1 MKRGVILSA
10 SVLLMVFFSIAAVAV
25 SETNLKQKSVSSEN
39 KAGQSAKTLPSEE
52 RLSTD
57 VNSEAEPNAPEALGS
72 AELEKSL
79 GRLDR
84 QSKAE
89 MIEWLKLENEKKIDL
104 AKAVHKQIRAEL
116 KFIRRVAEAEGATK
130 TVESIDNVLK
140 SRNKRFKKLSGD
152 AEKEKAKASVQQLR
166 EREGAEEE
174 QGIQTR
180 EPEQVKSKEEK
191 KKELEERRANAR
203 KSRATKD
210 QNDLDQ

>member
-1 MKRGVILSA
+1 VKRGVILSA